1 MTARATL
8 LLKTAPEELQKIEP
22 GIDDISQAE
31 DWAPVLEFNIK
42 LLLDELCTNVIN
54 YAHSDDLI
62 HDITIEI
69 ESDDELVKV
78 EIVDDG
84 RPFNPLIDAP
94 EPDTDSDLEDRRIG
108 GLGIY
113 FVKTIADEA
122 HYRRED
128 GKNHV
133 TLLKRRV

>member
-8 LLKTAPEELQKIEP
+8 VLKTALQELQKIEP

-31 DWAPVLEFNIK
+31 DWAPILEFNIK

-62 HDITIEI
+62 HDITIHI

-78 EIVDDG
+78 DIVDDG
-84 RPFNPLIDAP
+84 RLFNPLIDAP
-94 EPDTDSDLEDRRIG
+94 EPDTDSGLEERRVG

-122 HYRRED
+122 HYRRKD

-133 TLLKRRV
+133 TFLKRRV

>member
-1 MTARATL
+1 MTSRATL

-22 GIDDISQAE
+22 SIDEISQTE
-31 DWAPVLEFNIK
+31 NWAPILEFNIK

-62 HDITIEI
+62 HEITIDI

-84 RPFNPLIDAP
+84 RPFNPLVDAP

-108 GLGIY
+108 GLGIC

-122 HYRRED
+122 DYRREG

-133 TLLKRRV
+133 TLLKRRI